1 MRQGQP
7 SQTAAAVALLRALG
21 DVGLSHVPEFH
32 DATAR
37 RMLPPRWSK
46 RLARAER
53 RLERGGRSTMLE
65 VTRHGAD
72 MVVLRTLII
81 DAYVRDAFA
90 QGARQLVIL
99 GAGLDGRPYRL
110 RELAGVEVFEVDH
123 PATQAFKRE
132 RVAGLP
138 LTAKSVTFVSI
149 DFERETL
156 EEKLRIGGH
165 RAGEPTVWLWE
176 GVVMYLTRDAARAT
190 LRSIARLS
198 AQGSTLILN
207 YHTRVRSHFTNLLLR
222 FWSEPQIGHFAPE
235 AMAAEVAGVGFGVVE
250 DTSTV
255 DWAARFG
262 VTLPR
267 FRARDAARV
276 LVARRSDR

>member
-1 MRQGQP
+1 V
-7 SQTAAAVALLRALG
+7 VALLRAFG
-21 DVGLSHVPEFH
+21 DTGLSHVPAFH
-32 DATAR
+32 DTTAR

-46 RLARAER
+46 RLEHAER
-53 RLERGGRSTMLE
+53 RMRRGGRSAMLE
-65 VTRHGAD
+65 VARHGAD

-81 DAYVRDAFA
+81 DAYARDAFA
-90 QGARQLVIL
+90 EGARQLVIL

-110 RELAGVEVFEVDH
+110 PELADVEVYEVDH

-132 RVAGLP
+132 RAAGLP

-156 EEKLRIGGH
+156 EEKLHNAGH

-176 GVVMYLTRDAARAT
+176 GVVMYLTRAAARAT
-190 LRSIARLS
+190 LRSIGRLS
-198 AQGSTLILN
+198 AEGSTLILN
-207 YHTRVRSHFTNLLLR
+207 YHTRGRSLLVNLLLR
-222 FWSEPQIGHFAPE
+222 HWSEPQIGHFAPE
-235 AMAAEVAGVGFGVVE
+235 EMAAEVAGVGFRVVE
-250 DTSTV
+250 DTCTI

-267 FRARDAARV
+267 FRARDAARA
-276 LVARRSDR
+276 LTARR

>member
-1 MRQGQP
+1 MRPGQP
-7 SQTAAAVALLRALG
+7 SQTAAVVALLRAFG
-21 DVGLSHVPEFH
+21 DTGLSHVPEFH

-46 RLARAER
+46 RLERAER
-53 RLERGGRSTMLE
+53 RLQRGGRSAMLE
-65 VTRHGAD
+65 LARHGAD

-90 QGARQLVIL
+90 QGARQFVVL

-110 RELAGVEVFEVDH
+110 PELADVEVFEVDH

-132 RVAGLP
+132 RVASLP
-138 LTAKSVTFVSI
+138 LTAKSVTFVPI

-156 EEKLRIGGH
+156 EEKLRLAGH
-165 RAGEPTVWLWE
+165 RAAEPTVWLWE

-198 AQGSTLILN
+198 AEGSTLILN
-207 YHTRVRSHFTNLLLR
+207 YHTRGRSLFLNLVLR
-222 FWSEPQIGHFAPE
+222 LWSEPQIGHFAPE
-235 AMAAEVAGVGFGVVE
+235 AMAAEVAGVGFRVVE
-250 DTSTV
+250 DTSTI

-262 VTLPR
+262 VKLPR
-267 FRARDAARV
+267 FRPRDAARA
-276 LVARRSDR
+276 LVARR